1 KGDFFGDASL
11 QKVLSENPGGS
22 LQELKQNIF
31 DSIFAFLDG
40 MPQNDDIT
48 FVLLKISKIRK
59 S

>member
-1 KGDFFGDASL
+1 M